1 MEEWS
6 ETPGICDQIRQ
17 ANGGDWRQPQLRRAM
32 IGLYCHLVS
41 TLNLPHISWRRVAAY
56 GSQGSNPISANLMR
70 GPWVGE
76 WLLSRRDR
84 LIVARHEVPGPGVW
98 TFVGGQVR
106 EFAPT
111 GLEDS
116 AQGFNPGN
124 RPPERRALKGRQNE
138 SANNVEVGSN
148 CGTFGQDQGFGP
160 TG

>member
-1 MEEWS
+1 ML
-6 ETPGICDQIRQ
+6 
-17 ANGGDWRQPQLRRAM
+17 GDSLQTFHGLLVESNAIGQLPADGRVKFVSFVPQQRGLRIQSRVEPWEFL
-32 IGLYCHLVS
+32 GFS
-41 TLNLPHISWRRVAAY
+41 RRVLY
-56 GSQGSNPISANLMR
+56 TIYRREPITRPCEQNTGWKPLEF
-70 GPWVGE
+70 G
-76 WLLSRRDR
+76 L
-84 LIVARHEVPGPGVW
+84 
-98 TFVGGQVR
+98 VGGQVR

-138 SANNVEVGSN
+138 STNNVEVGSN